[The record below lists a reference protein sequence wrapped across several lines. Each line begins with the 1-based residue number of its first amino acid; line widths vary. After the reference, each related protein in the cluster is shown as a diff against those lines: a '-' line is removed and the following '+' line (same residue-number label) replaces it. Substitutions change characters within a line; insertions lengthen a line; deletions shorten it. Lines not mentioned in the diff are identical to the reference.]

1 MDENLVRWLSLSGVA
16 LFVILAVLLANRIN
30 RQAEDRSFNKNLR
43 TSFPCLKCILIIPMR
58 LLRN

>member
-30 RQAEDRSFNKNLR
+30 RQRRQKLQQEF
-43 TSFPCLKCILIIPMR
+43 
-58 LLRN
+58 